1 MLIEKA
7 KFEIVEKILTEQGKI
22 KAFEQENGAI
32 LGRMMITTDALPE
45 DIAEEVENKEDLTV
59 FTASFDFY
67 DMTVSAAVY
76 TQSKGIAKMW
86 ITPQDDDAEQPAR
99 EWISFFI
106 EKLFEGI
113 DNEGNYGVP
122 MCSFVTDTSDM
133 TVVPTKE
140 N

>member
-1 MLIEKA
+1 MLIDQA
-7 KFEIVEKILTEQGKI
+7 KFEIVEKTLIEQGKI
-22 KAFEQENGAI
+22 EAFEKENGSI
-32 LGRMMITTDALPE
+32 LGRMMITADDMPE
-45 DIAEEVENKEDLTV
+45 ELCEELENKDDLIV

-76 TQSKGIAKMW
+76 TKSKEIAKMW

-113 DNEGNYGVP
+113 DDEGGYGIP
-122 MCSFVTDTSDM
+122 MCSFVTDSSDM
-133 TVVPTKE
+133 TVVPTM
-140 N
+140 

>member
-1 MLIEKA
+1 MLIDQA
-7 KFEIVEKILTEQGKI
+7 KFEIVEKTLIEQGKI
-22 KAFEQENGAI
+22 EAFEKENGSI
-32 LGRMMITTDALPE
+32 LGRMMITADDMPE
-45 DIAEEVENKEDLTV
+45 ELSEELENKDDLIV

-76 TQSKGIAKMW
+76 TKSKEIAKMW

-113 DNEGNYGVP
+113 DDEGGYGIP
-122 MCSFVTDTSDM
+122 MFSFVTDSSDM
-133 TVVPTKE
+133 TVVPTM
-140 N
+140 

>member
-1 MLIEKA
+1 MLIDKA
-7 KFEIVEKILTEQGKI
+7 KFEIVEKTLTDQGKI
-22 KAFEQENGAI
+22 ETFEQECGEI
-32 LGRMMITTDALPE
+32 VGRMMITTDAIPD
-45 DIAEEVENKEDLTV
+45 DIAEEIEIKDDLTM

-76 TQSKGIAKMW
+76 TKSKGIAKMW
-86 ITPQDDDAEQPAR
+86 ITPQDDNAEQPAR

-106 EKLFEGI
+106 EKLFAGI

-133 TVVPTKE
+133 TVVPSM
-140 N
+140 